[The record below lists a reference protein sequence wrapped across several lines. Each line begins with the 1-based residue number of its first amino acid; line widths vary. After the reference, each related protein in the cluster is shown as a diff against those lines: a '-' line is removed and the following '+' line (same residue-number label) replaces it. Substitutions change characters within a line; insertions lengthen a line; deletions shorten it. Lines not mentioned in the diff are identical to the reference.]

1 MANATSLHLSYMRCM
16 QSGPGCLSC
25 TPTHEEWADYKFSAD
40 CETLTLTH
48 EDGAPRV
55 YFPAKNRRRW
65 D

>member
-1 MANATSLHLSYMRCM
+1 MRCM